1 MDLIE
6 RELKWG
12 GRTETVYFREM
23 TGADQLALVEG
34 QTYRGNPKKGEIE
47 VDVSASLKG
56 NHKLLLLT
64 LVDESGKA
72 VYTSLKQ
79 VQAEPS
85 KKLKALTALANEVHK
100 EDDDEEPGND

>member
-1 MDLIE
+1 MDLIQ

-12 GRTETVYFREM
+12 GKTETVFFREM

-34 QTYRGNPKKGEIE
+34 QTYRGNPKKGEVE
-47 VDVSASLKG
+47 VDVSVSLKG
-56 NHKLLLLT
+56 NYKLLLLT
-64 LVDESGKA
+64 LVDESGNP
-72 VYTSLKQ
+72 VYGSLKQ

-100 EDDDEEPGND
+100 DEDEEPGNE